1 MDDLSEA
8 VETGTESRAER
19 RLRKAAEK
27 TAESKPLDPWE
38 RYRALNDL
46 VDHMVDVIEMAD
58 RRTRFALLLLG
69 SLNAANLLIVA
80 RGDTFGVTL
89 VNPTLVRLYVG
100 CYLVLS
106 LYFLIHAV
114 NALKPRSR
122 QIGLANE
129 AIAAPGAV
137 GLRLVDDILK
147 HALDDYY
154 EVWRTA
160 PAGAINREMALQ
172 VHLLARTTAEKYAAL
187 RKVYGGVMILLGLT
201 AGFLVVLALHL
212 IAPSIV

>member
-1 MDDLSEA
+1 MSDPNATSTDSK
-8 VETGTESRAER
+8 AER
-19 RLRKAAEK
+19 RLRKDAEKAAE
-27 TAESKPLDPWE
+27 SNPLDPWE

-46 VDHMVDVIEMAD
+46 VDHMLDVIEMAD

-80 RGDTFGVTL
+80 RGDLLGVTF
-89 VNPTLVRLYVG
+89 VNMTVVRFYVG
-100 CYLVLS
+100 CYLGLS

-114 NALKPRSR
+114 NALKPRAR
-122 QIGLANE
+122 QMGLANE
-129 AIAAPGAV
+129 AVVAPGAV

-147 HALDDYY
+147 HPLDDYY
-154 EVWRTA
+154 QVWRTA

-201 AGFLVVLALHL
+201 AVFLVVLALHL